1 MVFKLKRN
9 RTSSI
14 LMTINPKHLY
24 QVSKDI
30 LTAEP
35 QFLEGDKRAEADEFV
50 EESQTANTMTQCP
63 SETRSHPEY

>member
-1 MVFKLKRN
+1 
-9 RTSSI
+9 
-14 LMTINPKHLY
+14 MTINPKHLY